1 MTSPSPTWP
10 EIAARL
16 RDTVARCDRDT
27 DLELS
32 AGSRGIRLLVR
43 RQVVRVICPGHD
55 EARLAALGWHR
66 PTGEQGWWYEAAR
79 TPEQVER
86 LSVFVTRTAA
96 EVLTDEPGTLSCR
109 PVPPDAGSGPTAPPN
124 ARRAPAEPPAAG
136 PGSGPAQ
143 PPTAGRGPAAPPAAP
158 GSQAVPVAP
167 GTAAVPAAPEPEAV
181 PAAPG
186 STAVPVG
193 PGTTAV
199 PVAPGTQALPVARP
213 ARVEVAQVG
222 AAPAG
227 ATPAEAAEPAVVG
240 RLAAAVDR
248 RDLPGYLAALAGATV
263 CVPLAGEPTPDAD
276 FPWTVVGD
284 ATGAPLLP
292 VFTSPGALAAFAGDG
307 VPFVALPC
315 AELFEDW
322 PDRSWGL
329 AVDPGS
335 PRALALAAPALAAL
349 LTANVPTA

>member
-1 MTSPSPTWP
+1 MTSPTWP

-32 AGSRGIRLLVR
+32 AGPRGIRLLVR

-66 PTGEQGWWYEAAR
+66 PTGDEGWWYEAAR
-79 TPEQVER
+79 TPEQVEQ

-109 PVPPDAGSGPTAPPN
+109 AL
-124 ARRAPAEPPAAG
+124 PPAARPG
-136 PGSGPAQ
+136 P
-143 PPTAGRGPAAPPAAP
+143 
-158 GSQAVPVAP
+158 
-167 GTAAVPAAPEPEAV
+167 AAVPAARPGATVPAAQPGPAV
-181 PAAPG
+181 PA
-186 STAVPVG
+186 VD
-193 PGTTAV
+193 
-199 PVAPGTQALPVARP
+199 
-213 ARVEVAQVG
+213 
-222 AAPAG
+222 
-227 ATPAEAAEPAVVG
+227 AEPAVVAV
-240 RLAAAVDR
+240 LAAAVDR
-248 RDLPGYLAALAGATV
+248 RDLPGYLGVLAGATV
-263 CVPLAGEPTPDAD
+263 CVPLSREPAPDAD

-292 VFTSPGALAAFAGDG
+292 VFTSPGALAAFTGDG

-322 PDRSWGL
+322 PDPSWGL

-335 PRALALAAPALAAL
+335 ARAVALAAPALAAL
-349 LTANVPTA
+349 LSANLPTP

>member
-32 AGSRGIRLLVR
+32 AGPRGIRLLVR
-43 RQVVRVICPGHD
+43 RQVVRVLCPGHD

-66 PTGEQGWWYEAAR
+66 PTGDEGWWYEVPR
-79 TPEQVER
+79 TPEQVDR

-96 EVLTDEPGTLSCR
+96 EVLTDEPGALSCR
-109 PVPPDAGSGPTAPPN
+109 PVPPAARPGPTRSPAAPGPTV
-124 ARRAPAEPPAAG
+124 PPAAG
-136 PGSGPAQ
+136 PGLAALS
-143 PPTAGRGPAAPPAAP
+143 AGRPA
-158 GSQAVPVAP
+158 PVEV
-167 GTAAVPAAPEPEAV
+167 T
-181 PAAPG
+181 
-186 STAVPVG
+186 
-193 PGTTAV
+193 
-199 PVAPGTQALPVARP
+199 
-213 ARVEVAQVG
+213 RVE

-227 ATPAEAAEPAVVG
+227 ATPAEAAEPAMVTV
-240 RLAAAVDR
+240 LAAAVDR

-263 CVPLAGEPTPDAD
+263 CVPLGREPAPDAD
-276 FPWTVVGD
+276 FPWAVVGD

-292 VFTSPGALAAFAGDG
+292 VFTSPGALAAFTGDG

-322 PDRSWGL
+322 PDPSWGL
-329 AVDPGS
+329 AVDPGNT
-335 PRALALAAPALAAL
+335 RAVTLTAPALAAL
-349 LTANVPTA
+349 LTANVPAG

>member
-124 ARRAPAEPPAAG
+124 ARRAPAEPPTAG

-158 GSQAVPVAP
+158 GS
-167 GTAAVPAAPEPEAV
+167 
-181 PAAPG
+181 
-186 STAVPVG
+186 
-193 PGTTAV
+193 
-199 PVAPGTQALPVARP
+199 QALPVARP

>member
-32 AGSRGIRLLVR
+32 TGPRGIRLLVR
-43 RQVVRVICPGHD
+43 RRVVRVICPGHD

-66 PTGEQGWWYEAAR
+66 PTGDEGWWYETER
-79 TPEQVER
+79 TPEQVQR

-109 PVPPDAGSGPTAPPN
+109 AL
-124 ARRAPAEPPAAG
+124 PPAAR
-136 PGSGPAQ
+136 P
-143 PPTAGRGPAAPPAAP
+143 GPAASPAAQP
-158 GSQAVPVAP
+158 GPTVPAARPRTTVPATQP
-167 GTAAVPAAPEPEAV
+167 EPAVPATQPEPAV
-181 PAAPG
+181 PATQPGPAVPATRPG
-186 STAVPVG
+186 SASAVD
-193 PGTTAV
+193 
-199 PVAPGTQALPVARP
+199 
-213 ARVEVAQVG
+213 
-222 AAPAG
+222 
-227 ATPAEAAEPAVVG
+227 AEPAVVAV
-240 RLAAAVDR
+240 LAAAVGR
-248 RDLPGYLAALAGATV
+248 RDLPGYLGALAGTTV

-292 VFTSPGALAAFAGDG
+292 VFTSPGALAAFSGDG

-322 PDRSWGL
+322 PDPSWGL

-335 PRALALAAPALAAL
+335 ARAVALAAPALAAL
-349 LTANVPTA
+349 LTANAPAG

>member
-1 MTSPSPTWP
+1 MTSPTWP

-32 AGSRGIRLLVR
+32 AGPRGIRLLVR
-43 RQVVRVICPGHD
+43 REVVRVICPGHD

-66 PTGEQGWWYEAAR
+66 PTGDEGWWYEAAR

-109 PVPPDAGSGPTAPPN
+109 ALPAAAHPGPPAA
-124 ARRAPAEPPAAG
+124 PAAG
-136 PGSGPAQ
+136 PGPAAPAARPGPAV
-143 PPTAGRGPAAPPAAP
+143 PAARPGPAAPAARPGPAPAED
-158 GSQAVPVAP
+158 
-167 GTAAVPAAPEPEAV
+167 AVPAV
-181 PAAPG
+181 
-186 STAVPVG
+186 
-193 PGTTAV
+193 
-199 PVAPGTQALPVARP
+199 
-213 ARVEVAQVG
+213 VAQ
-222 AAPAG
+222 
-227 ATPAEAAEPAVVG
+227 
-240 RLAAAVDR
+240 LAAAVDR
-248 RDLPGYLAALAGATV
+248 RDLPGYLGALAGATV
-263 CVPLAGEPTPDAD
+263 CVPLAGEPTPDVD

-284 ATGAPLLP
+284 AIGAPLLP

-322 PDRSWGL
+322 PDPSWGL

-335 PRALALAAPALAAL
+335 PRAVALAAPALAAL
-349 LTANVPTA
+349 LTANVSTA